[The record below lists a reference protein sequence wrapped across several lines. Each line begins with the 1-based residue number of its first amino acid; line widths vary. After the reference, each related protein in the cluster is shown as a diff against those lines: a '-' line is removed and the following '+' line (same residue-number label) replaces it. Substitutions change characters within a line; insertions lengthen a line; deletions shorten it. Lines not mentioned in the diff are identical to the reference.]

1 MQIESV
7 RESIVEIS
15 NDFAESRAERQGR
28 RELDPD
34 DFARLADAGFL
45 LTGIPVASGGVWD
58 SPNSSTRAVA
68 EMLRTLA
75 RSDSSLALVAAM
87 HPAVI
92 AFTGWLTVAEAPA
105 PYTERWADQR
115 EWAFNTA
122 RKGAWWGTI
131 TSEPG
136 SGGDV
141 MNTRAKA
148 VIPSAGEN
156 YLLTGEKHFGSGS
169 GVTSYMITT
178 AVPVGEPDPDIFILD
193 MQRVPWD
200 GSKGVTLR
208 APWDGHGMTATQSH
222 AFTFESF
229 PARRL
234 AWPDL
239 RARMSRVRA
248 TSAGLVAVL
257 FTAVIAGIADVALST
272 ARAQLKKR
280 HESMRAFEQ
289 VEWSRAE
296 IDGWLINQAYEGM
309 LRDAEQGNE
318 RGPMIGKEAIA
329 ELAETML
336 GRICRVL
343 GGGTFSRQS
352 PFGLWFEDVRALGFL
367 RPPWGL
373 AFDSV
378 FAGSWR

>member
-1 MQIESV
+1 MQIGSV

-15 NDFAESRAERQGR
+15 NDFADSRAERQRR
-28 RELDPD
+28 RELDPV

-45 LTGIPVASGGVWD
+45 LTGVPIASGGIWD
-58 SPNSSTRAVA
+58 SPKTSTRPVA
-68 EMLRTLA
+68 EILRTLA
-75 RSDSSLALVAAM
+75 RSDSSVALVAAM

-92 AFTGWLTVAEAPA
+92 AFTGWLTVDEALA
-105 PYTERWADQR
+105 PYMKRWTKQR
-115 EWAFNTA
+115 EWVFSTA
-122 RKGAWWGTI
+122 RDGAWWGTI

-141 MNTRAKA
+141 MNTKAKA
-148 VIPSAGEN
+148 ITRAIGDD

-169 GVTSYMITT
+169 GITDYVITT
-178 AVPVGEPDPDIFILD
+178 AVPDEEADPDVFFLD
-193 MQRVPWD
+193 MRGVPWD

-208 APWDGHGMTATQSH
+208 APWDGHGMAATQSH
-222 AFTFESF
+222 AFTFANF
-229 PARRL
+229 PAQRI
-234 AWPDL
+234 AWPEL
-239 RARMSRVRA
+239 RPRMSRVRA

-257 FTAVIAGIADVALST
+257 FAAVISGIADVALST
-272 ARAQLKKR
+272 ARAQLAKR

-309 LRDAEQGNE
+309 LRGAEEGND
-318 RGPMIGKEAIA
+318 RGPLLGKVAVA

-336 GRICRVL
+336 TRICRIL

-352 PFGLWFEDVRALGFL
+352 PFGFWFEDVRALAFL

-373 AFDSV
+373 AFDNV
-378 FAGSWR
+378 FADSWR